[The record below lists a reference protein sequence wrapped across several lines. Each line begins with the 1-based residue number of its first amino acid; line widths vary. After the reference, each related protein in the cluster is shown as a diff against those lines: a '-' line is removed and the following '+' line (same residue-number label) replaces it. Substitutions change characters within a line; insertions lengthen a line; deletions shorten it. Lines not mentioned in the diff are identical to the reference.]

1 MSILYLL
8 ITVNNNLTCSV
19 WGDIAVDEH
28 HYFSLGSNDKFNII
42 VRWNNNNFVGDG
54 RRATLLQHLR
64 QQLET
69 KNMIYSK
76 DQIQLSTTVGQGI
89 VS

>member
-1 MSILYLL
+1 MMIP
-8 ITVNNNLTCSV
+8 
-19 WGDIAVDEH
+19 AQH
-28 HYFSLGSNDKFNII
+28 II
-42 VRWNNNNFVGDG
+42 VRWKNNNIVGEG
-54 RRATLLQHLR
+54 RRTSLLQHLR

-89 VS
+89 VIIVSSIFYCSKAKSFRRVRTSVQSLH